1 MGFLNPLSSQTSSF
15 SNGSSDNVESQTANM
30 PEEELSRDWVNQT
43 LNEFKTNN
51 STMETGNSTS
61 SLNREEKTLIEH
73 ELEHN
78 QTSGITEDHENFQ
91 DQEMLFPGKHCR
103 VSELKKLIHF
113 HCEDVFHM
121 EMMSISTEDRCVLD
135 NIIRPYNDLATC
147 LEHLVNFMDCYYPNP
162 TIEELFLTIHTMYFN
177 NCSMEIPL
185 EDPLE
190 DAPQGVVIALTLIP
204 VSLIPVLVY
213 LVVFKSKVQ
222 E

>member
-1 MGFLNPLSSQTSSF
+1 MILYL
-15 SNGSSDNVESQTANM
+15 
-30 PEEELSRDWVNQT
+30 
-43 LNEFKTNN
+43 
-51 STMETGNSTS
+51 
-61 SLNREEKTLIEH
+61 LIPV
-73 ELEHN
+73 L
-78 QTSGITEDHENFQ
+78 ILKNFQ
-91 DQEMLFPGKHCR
+91 DQEMSYPGRHCR
-103 VSELKKLIHF
+103 ASELEKLIHF
-113 HCEDVFHM
+113 YCEDVFHM

-135 NIIRPYNDLATC
+135 NIIRPYNDLTTC
-147 LEHLVNFMDCYYPNP
+147 LEQLIDFMDCYYPNP